1 MWHLK
6 LAAAF
11 GVVGFLFTSRPWLN
25 WLNTLTPELGLL
37 IKSILVFGIIAA
49 LQGIDGLIKLSNSQT
64 LGVVLVYTAFVMI
77 FNYQSKWIEESD
89 SPNVELQTA
98 DGVVYHRTRNLF
110 NLEPEMAR
118 LVTFVVVP
126 VIMVLIGTAFM
137 RKGQNVNL
145 D

>member
-11 GVVGFLFTSRPWLN
+11 GVLGFLFTSRPWLN
-25 WLNTLTPELGLL
+25 WLNKLTPEMGLL
-37 IKSILVFGIIAA
+37 IKSLLVFGIVVA
-49 LQGIDGLIKLSNSQT
+49 LQGIDGIIKLNNSQT

-89 SPNVELQTA
+89 SPNVGLQTA

-110 NLEPEMAR
+110 NLEPEKAR

-126 VIMVLIGTAFM
+126 VIMVLVGTIFM
-137 RKGQNVNL
+137 RKGQNVNI
-145 D
+145 

>member
-11 GVVGFLFTSRPWLN
+11 GVIGFLFTSRPWLN
-25 WLNTLTPELGLL
+25 WLNTLTPEIGLL
-37 IKSILVFGIIAA
+37 IKSLLVFGIVVA

-64 LGVVLVYTAFVMI
+64 LGVVLVYTAFIMI

-98 DGVVYHRTRNLF
+98 DGVVYHRARNLF
-110 NLEPEMAR
+110 NLNPEMAR

-126 VIMVLIGTAFM
+126 VIMVLVGSAFM